1 MKFLKNL
8 FGKPEASPEQ
18 KHLAS
23 YCESL
28 LQEADF
34 GYEERLQ
41 NLYQKILKQGDVAV
55 DVGAH
60 SGRHTIPMAA
70 SVGGKGKVIAFEVL
84 PGVIPVLKS
93 KCDEFALTTVEI
105 KDVALSSAPGA
116 GSFTVALDRLQE
128 SGLLR
133 RDVYNGATETEEIQV
148 TIETLDHYDF
158 GKVRFIKI
166 DTEGAEFDVLKG
178 AEQTLRDHKPVI
190 AFEFGENSYKP
201 YGVNPIEV
209 FEYLEGLGYAVLSI
223 LGETLTKEGFQR
235 ASVEQR
241 YWDYVACSSKDLAKV
256 QRILT
261 SYTPVTA

>member
-1 MKFLKNL
+1 MKYLKSL
-8 FGKPEASPEQ
+8 FGKSDASPEQ
-18 KHLAS
+18 KRL
-23 YCESL
+23 ESHCAIL
-28 LQEADF
+28 MQESDF

-41 NLYQKILKQGDVAV
+41 HLYQSILKTGDVAV

-60 SGRHTIPMAA
+60 SGRYAIPMAA
-70 SVGGKGKVIAFEVL
+70 AVGNKGTVIAFEVL
-84 PGVIPVLKS
+84 PSVLPVLKS
-93 KCDEFALTTVEI
+93 QCDAFALTNVAI
-105 KDVALSSAPGA
+105 KDVALSSHPGS

-128 SGLLR
+128 SGLLK
-133 RDVYNGATETEEIQV
+133 RDVYNGATETEDIHV

-178 AEQTLRDHKPVI
+178 AERTLRKSKPVI

-201 YGVNPIEV
+201 YGVNPAEV
-209 FEYLEGLGYAVLSI
+209 FEYLQGLGFDVLSI
-223 LGETLTKEGFQR
+223 LGDKLSKEGFER

-241 YWDYVACSSKDLAKV
+241 YWVYVACASKDLPKV